1 MCRTSFVNEKVLSRL
16 DTFVVVTTAI
26 RCGVVRVVTIINAE
40 SSLDLSDLTPYT
52 FYTSKCRAPSSARTM
67 HGEALMLYTLADAGS
82 ATLALRY
89 TPLPIHERG

>member
-1 MCRTSFVNEKVLSRL
+1 MEKVLSRL
-16 DTFVVVTTAI
+16 NTVVVVTTAI
-26 RCGVVRVVTIINAE
+26 SCGAVRVVTIINAE

-52 FYTSKCRAPSSARTM
+52 FYTSNCRAPSARTM

-82 ATLALRY
+82 ATLAHRY